1 MDKSLKVEFY
11 TIMVDG
17 TLLGEKAD
25 GVFEKHFHGVFPTL
39 AHRFSKVP
47 VNLASV
53 SVCPT

>member
-17 TLLGEKAD
+17 TLLEERAD